1 MTYDRDRSGTK
12 EQARQAIERG
22 QNIRKNKRKNTF
34 VEKQKGSRSRTPE
47 KEVNY
52 SDDHKELRTCI

>member
-52 SDDHKELRTCI
+52 SNDHKELRTCI